1 MNYNQKHAQ
10 GLTRFRRGQ
19 VAEAARLFADALAEK
34 ETSEGWNDWATAQ
47 LTSGA
52 ILEAETGYARAIA
65 LDACNQEAQLN
76 LAVLYVTHGRMAEAL
91 PLLRHGLE
99 HATQIQAT
107 EIQRLIR
114 QCQDQTKPQDDPEWL
129 AAYLRK
135 FASPESGT
143 QETLEAHLGLYLA
156 ILHLLPRAQAKQ
168 RLLNLGLTSHF
179 LSPTLNEI
187 KGYDVVCG
195 EHGDDLTVREHRISD
210 PSRTKDHVFPCH
222 QFDVEST
229 PWPMED
235 GSFDVILVSDTLEC
249 LARDPMLVLQE
260 INRVLKTGG
269 LFLLATPNIASAKSV
284 ASTLRGES
292 PYIFGQYVPGGAIH
306 DRHHREYTPAELERI
321 LPTAG
326 FGDLR
331 LRTLNG
337 PGADEDETLRH
348 LLGLQMSIRHR
359 GDHILALAR
368 KQNCVQE
375 RFPALLYGEA
385 KQAVDD
391 SPAATVPTPERILIV
406 HEELPKL
413 DGDTCGTREMDVL
426 RTLRSMG
433 HPVTY
438 VARSAAHINHSES
451 ALRELGIEVYAGD
464 AVRLRATGVDEPKS
478 NWQFEEVLRAGR
490 FDIAV
495 LFHSFRSAISIT
507 EQYLN
512 EIRQVS
518 PAVKAVVFTEGHHA
532 EREFRQAEA
541 SGLLVDEERAAG
553 FEQRELECYRMAD
566 LVLIANDEDRQSLL
580 KLESSLNIEPL
591 PCNQPRI
598 ENVLHKLRALQSE
611 HDNNYRWSM
620 RRVEDLEPL
629 TTGQDASC
637 AIQCIELRT
646 GAHAEQAE
654 RLLAEND
661 PAEACEQLRH
671 IFSFLH
677 GPLPRHPFFAQ
688 VFLLL
693 ERCYRAL
700 GEDERAARC
709 ANEARRFI
717 PELDPALDPRN
728 ATNGKLSH
736 IPRISVIL
744 PTFNRKQALQ
754 ECLAALEE
762 QSLNPDQFEVI
773 VVDDGSTDG
782 TGDLVRQFKPKF
794 VLEYIR
800 QANSG
805 AGAARRKGVQR
816 ARGQYVLLMN
826 DDTLAHPR
834 MLAEHLRAH
843 GHGDSKL
850 VVLGSIHY
858 PKNASHRAL
867 TQYLATRGFMF
878 PQYAMRDGH
887 DYECARLT
895 AGNASV
901 ARGVLLAAGSFE
913 PKLRVAEDLELG
925 LRLDQR
931 GLRLLYHPAAQASQ
945 QRLDVTVSSLVQ
957 RARTYGPAYLWLLR
971 KYPHLRSQMPV
982 ALEDMGPADMGK
994 VAEYLDN
1001 SRLEV
1006 EAALE
1011 AMAEYDG
1018 VDFELF
1024 NHMDVEGRPAATI
1037 VLEMFTQALP
1047 GVHWFYLYESLL
1059 QAWRTEMGMIGAAST
1074 VAVTAAVQ

>member
-19 VAEAARLFADALAEK
+19 VAEAARLFAEALAEK

-47 LTSGA
+47 LSSGA
-52 ILEAETGYARAIA
+52 TLEAETGYARAIA
-65 LDACNQEAQLN
+65 LDACNQEARLN
-76 LAVLYVTHGRMAEAL
+76 LAVLYVAHGRMAEAL
-91 PLLRHGLE
+91 PLLRRSLE
-99 HATQIQAT
+99 QATEIQAT

-129 AAYLRK
+129 AAHLRE
-135 FASPESGT
+135 FAGPEPER
-143 QETLEAHLGLYLA
+143 QEFLAAHLERYLG
-156 ILHLLPRAQAKQ
+156 ILHLLPRTKTRQ
-168 RLLNLGLTSHF
+168 RLLALGSTNHL
-179 LSPTLNEI
+179 LAPTLSEI
-187 KGYDVVCG
+187 KGYDVVCADY
-195 EHGDDLTVREHRISD
+195 GDDPAVRECRIAD
-210 PSRTKDHVFPCH
+210 PSRTEGHVFPCH
-222 QFDVEST
+222 RFDVESA

-235 GSFDVILVSDTLEC
+235 GAFDVILVSDTLEC
-249 LARDPMLVLQE
+249 LARDPMLAMQE
-260 INRVLKTGG
+260 MNRVLKTGG
-269 LFLLATPNIASAKSV
+269 LLVLATPNIASARSV
-284 ASTLRGES
+284 ASTLRGGS
-292 PYIFGQYVPGGAIH
+292 PYIFGQYVPGGSLH
-306 DRHHREYTPAELERI
+306 DRHHREYTPAELERL

-331 LRTLNG
+331 LQTLSR
-337 PGADEDETLRH
+337 PGSDEGETLRH
-348 LLGLQMSIRHR
+348 LLGLHMSINHR
-359 GDHILALAR
+359 GDEVLALAR

-375 RFPALLYGEA
+375 RFPALLYCEA
-385 KQAVDD
+385 KQPVDD
-391 SPAATVPTPERILIV
+391 SPAAAALAPERILIV

-413 DGDTCGTREMDVL
+413 EGDTCGTREMEIL

-438 VARSAAHINHSES
+438 VARSAAHLNHSES
-451 ALRELGIEVYAGD
+451 ALRALGIEVYAGD
-464 AVRLRATGVDEPKS
+464 AVHLRATGVDEPQS
-478 NWQFEEVLRAGR
+478 NWQFEEVVRAGR

-518 PAVKAVVFTEGHHA
+518 PAIKAVVFTEGHHA
-532 EREFRQAEA
+532 EREYRQAEV
-541 SGLLVDEERAAG
+541 SGLLADEERASG
-553 FEQRELECYRMAD
+553 FEQRELECYRLAD
-566 LVLIANDEDRQSLL
+566 LVLIANDEDRNSLL
-580 KLESSLNIEPL
+580 KLESSLHIEPL
-591 PCNQPRI
+591 PYDQTQI
-598 ENVLHKLRALQSE
+598 ENVLQILRAIKPD
-611 HDNNYRWSM
+611 HDANYRWSM
-620 RRVEDLEPL
+620 RRVEELEPL
-629 TTGQDASC
+629 TTGQDATC

-671 IFSFLH
+671 IFSFLR

-717 PELDPALDPRN
+717 PELDPALDPRH
-728 ATNGKLSH
+728 AAQGKLNH

-744 PTFNRKQALQ
+744 PTFNRKPALQ
-754 ECLAALEE
+754 ECLAALEA
-762 QSLNPDQFEVI
+762 QALNPDQFEVI

-782 TGDLVRQFKPKF
+782 TGDLVHQINPKF
-794 VLEYIR
+794 MLEYVR

-826 DDTLAHPR
+826 DDTIAHPR

-850 VVLGSIHY
+850 VVLGSVHY
-858 PKNASHRAL
+858 PKQASQRAL

-878 PQYAMRDGH
+878 PQYAMRDGR

-895 AGNASV
+895 AGNVSV
-901 ARGVLLAAGSFE
+901 PRGILLAAGSFE
-913 PKLRVAEDLELG
+913 GKLRVAEDLELG

-945 QRLDVTVSSLVQ
+945 QRLDVTVSDFVQ

-971 KYPHLRSQMPV
+971 KYPQLRSQMPV
-982 ALEDMGPADMGK
+982 ALQDMGPADMGNI
-994 VAEYLDN
+994 ADYLDN
-1001 SRLEV
+1001 ARLEV
-1006 EAALE
+1006 GAAVE

-1018 VDFELF
+1018 VDFTSFYE
-1024 NHMDVEGRPAATI
+1024 MEVEGRSAATI
-1037 VLEMFTQALP
+1037 VLEMFSQALP
-1047 GVHWFYLYESLL
+1047 SVHWFYLYEALL
-1059 QAWRTEMGMIGAAST
+1059 QAWRTEMGMIGTANAVVGAS
-1074 VAVTAAVQ
+1074 AVQ